1 MAYKKYIF
9 LLLFAFSICIAIFS
23 LISCKSP
30 EVTRGGTSAEDI
42 FNKAMAYYKDEDYYE
57 AQKYFD
63 ILKLQYPASIYTDDA
78 QFYLAEI
85 NFKKGEF
92 VLAAY
97 NYNYLRRAY
106 PHSEFFKEAMFKT
119 ALSYYELSP
128 TYDRDQEYTYK
139 AIQAFA
145 EFQAFFPQDSLS
157 KIANERIVE
166 LRDKLGHREYFTAEL
181 YRKLYSPKSALVYY
195 DSVIEDFPD
204 TKYFE
209 LAYVGKIE
217 VLYELFRYDE
227 ALGIIK
233 IFKQLFPKSSNLSKI
248 NSIESAILK

>member
-1 MAYKKYIF
+1 
-9 LLLFAFSICIAIFS
+9 LGLC
-23 LISCKSP
+23 
-30 EVTRGGTSAEDI
+30 
-42 FNKAMAYYKDEDYYE
+42 
-57 AQKYFD
+57 YFD
-63 ILKLQYPASIYTDDA
+63 ILKLQYPASIYADDA
-78 QFYLAEI
+78 QYYLAEI

-106 PHSEFFKEAMFKT
+106 PNSEFYKEAMFKT

-128 TYDRDQEYTYK
+128 TYDRDQEYTFK

-157 KIANERIVE
+157 KIANEKIIE
-166 LRDKLGHREYFTAEL
+166 LRDKLGHREFFTAEL
-181 YRKLYSPKSALVYY
+181 YRKLYSPRASLIYY
-195 DSVIEDFPD
+195 DAVIEDYPD
-204 TKYFE
+204 TKYYE

-227 ALGIIK
+227 ALGLIK
-233 IFKQLFPKSSNLSKI
+233 LFRQIFPNSSYLDKIKSL
-248 NSIESAILK
+248 ESSMIK